1 MRARWLLT
9 VSAILAWAFGVML
22 MMNAKAFEAPM
33 GIDVTDKVATIAQA
47 QGAILFGLGLVNWLA
62 IGVTDRRALVA
73 VFAGNLL
80 VQLLSLGVVA
90 RAMALGIFPPQAI
103 GAIVIHVALGG
114 WFGLELVRASKA
126 QA

>member
-1 MRARWLLT
+1 
-9 VSAILAWAFGVML
+9 
-22 MMNAKAFEAPM
+22 MMNAKAMEAPM

-62 IGVTDRRALVA
+62 QSVTDRRALAA
-73 VFAGNLL
+73 VLAGNLV

-90 RAMALGIFPPQAI
+90 RAMAMGIFPPQAI
-103 GAIVIHVALGG
+103 GAIVIHVALGA
-114 WFGLELVRASKA
+114 WFAFELARLRKA